1 MRVILKR
8 WSISFKTRRMKS
20 IKWLPTGVGT
30 FIDKSG
36 FVHIFVNKG
45 QEQSEFIYQSE
56 KQAEKL

>member
-1 MRVILKR
+1 
-8 WSISFKTRRMKS
+8 MKS